1 MSRIYIK
8 VFKELKFLKTKMN
21 IAILGAGGLG
31 KSAARII
38 EHKKE
43 VKIVATCDKRGYIV
57 DEKGIKPKKIYSLN
71 KDDSVAVIG
80 NSSNDTIKEIIKAG
94 KLIDG
99 ILITLPNLPNK
110 FIPSVAKRFLENGY
124 EGAFSDPL
132 KRTQAMKIMFG
143 TDKLFKKHKS
153 SYITGTGATPGLVT
167 AAAVLASQ
175 SFIKVNKVD
184 IFWGVGIDNW
194 EEYKGTI
201 REDIAHLPGYT
212 IEKAKAMSDGEV
224 EALLDKTNGRLEF
237 RNMEHADD
245 ILLQKVGVV
254 DKLSQVTVGGVMDTR
269 HAKKP
274 VTTTMTLTGKTFDGK
289 ISSHKFMLGD
299 ETTMAANV
307 LGPALGYLK
316 RAIWLRENKI
326 YGVFGSTEFMPM
338 VVR

>member
-1 MSRIYIK
+1 
-8 VFKELKFLKTKMN
+8 MN

-38 EHKKE
+38 EQKKE
-43 VKIVATCDKRGYIV
+43 VRIVAACDKRGYVI
-57 DEKGIKPKKIYSLN
+57 DEKGIIPKKIYSL
-71 KDDSVAVIG
+71 KKEDSIAKIG
-80 NSSNDTIKEIIKAG
+80 NNANDTIGEIIKA
-94 KLIDG
+94 KKIIEG
-99 ILITLPNLPNK
+99 ILITLPNLPNE

-132 KRTQAMKIMFG
+132 KRTQAMRIMFRMNNF
-143 TDKLFKKHKS
+143 FKKQKS
-153 SYITGTGATPGLVT
+153 TYITGTGATPGLLT
-167 AAAVLASQ
+167 AAAVLAAQ
-175 SFIKVNKVD
+175 SFVKVDNVD
-184 IFWGVGIDNW
+184 IFWGVGIANW
-194 EEYKGTI
+194 DEYKGTI
-201 REDIAHLPGYT
+201 REDIAHLPGYS
-212 IEKAKAMSDGEV
+212 IEKAKNMRDEEI
-224 EALLDKTNGRLEF
+224 EALLDKTDGILEF

-254 DKLSQVTVGGVMDTR
+254 NRLNQVSVGGIMDTR

-274 VTTTMTLTGKTFDGK
+274 VTTTMTLTGRTFDGK
-289 ISSHKFMLGD
+289 ISSHKFILGD

-316 RAIWLRENKI
+316 RAIWLMQNKI